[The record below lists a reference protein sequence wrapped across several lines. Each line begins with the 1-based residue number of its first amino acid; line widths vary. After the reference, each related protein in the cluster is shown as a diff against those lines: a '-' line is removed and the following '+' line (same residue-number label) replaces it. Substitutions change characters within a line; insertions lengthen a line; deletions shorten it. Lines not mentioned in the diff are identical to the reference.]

1 MPNEG
6 AADGAGGVSL
16 HGLFTHSRPADHLQ
30 YKVTTEKLRNDSL
43 LLLSFI
49 KKAADVVKNP
59 ILFLPI
65 TQKVVNWCGGQKK
78 RRKC

>member
-1 MPNEG
+1 MKVQQMEQVVFRYT
-6 AADGAGGVSL
+6 ASL
-16 HGLFTHSRPADHLQ
+16 HTHDRQ
-30 YKVTTEKLRNDSL
+30 IIYKVTTEKLRNDSL
-43 LLLSFI
+43 LLLSVI

-65 TQKVVNWCGGQKK
+65 TQKIVNWCGGQKK

>member
-1 MPNEG
+1 MKVQQMEQVVFRCT
-6 AADGAGGVSL
+6 ASL
-16 HGLFTHSRPADHLQ
+16 HTYDRQ
-30 YKVTTEKLRNDSL
+30 TIYKVTTEKLRNDSL

-49 KKAADVVKNP
+49 KKPADVVKNP

-78 RRKC
+78 GRKC